1 MALSIKTKIWLPA
14 IAVSIGLVLMSTGSA
29 VRTVKSQAITVKEQS
44 DQQSKLELSAR
55 WRGLAEAQ
63 ALRTLGAALAAD
75 EASAALLQ
83 GGQEQDQ
90 QELAQVQSAVATHPI
105 VVLGMA
111 GNPFV
116 KRARKLLGD
125 AGLAHEYI
133 GIGSYFSEWRRRN
146 ALKMWTGWPTFP
158 MVFVRGT
165 LIGGADDLKRL
176 IDSGELQKLLAA

>member
-90 QELAQVQSAVATHPI
+90 QELAQVQSA
-105 VVLGMA
+105 L
-111 GNPFV
+111 
-116 KRARKLLGD
+116 
-125 AGLAHEYI
+125 
-133 GIGSYFSEWRRRN
+133 
-146 ALKMWTGWPTFP
+146 
-158 MVFVRGT
+158 GT
-165 LIGGADDLKRL
+165 LLTTPMER
-176 IDSGELQKLLAA
+176 AALDTPVRP

>member
-83 GGQEQDQ
+83 GGQERGKIQ
-90 QELAQVQSAVATHPI
+90 AQRTQ
-105 VVLGMA
+105 G
-111 GNPFV
+111 F
-116 KRARKLLGD
+116 
-125 AGLAHEYI
+125 E
-133 GIGSYFSEWRRRN
+133 GS
-146 ALKMWTGWPTFP
+146 KG
-158 MVFVRGT
+158 
-165 LIGGADDLKRL
+165 
-176 IDSGELQKLLAA
+176 